1 MVKIVWKSIR
11 ERISSWDCSFQI
23 SEYNIND
30 KTRNCIVKS
39 IAVFLTSCF
48 PWAPSNSGWVWQG
61 SLGTTCLETLEF
73 SDGYLTE
80 GLPSGF
86 VTLSLEL
93 HAVKEA
99 SSQSSFS
106 PLSFNFK
113 SDLNWTQSLPY
124 SPQLLQHFSR
134 DTFPNELLMCLIC
147 SIYCFKETKSLE
159 YSGWH

>member
-23 SEYNIND
+23 SEYNLSDEN
-30 KTRNCIVKS
+30 RNCTVKS
-39 IAVFLTSCF
+39 IAVFVTGCF

-73 SDGYLTE
+73 SDGYLAE
-80 GLPSGF
+80 GLPSGL

-93 HAVKEA
+93 HTVQEA
-99 SSQSSFS
+99 SPQPSFS
-106 PLSFNFK
+106 PLSFTSSQTWIGPK
-113 SDLNWTQSLPY
+113 HSPILPSSLNI
-124 SPQLLQHFSR
+124 
-134 DTFPNELLMCLIC
+134 FPETLFLMCLIC
-147 SIYCFKETKSLE
+147 SIYCFKETKSVE